1 MSELTKLL
9 EGVNIEWKLLEELII
24 SLKTGLNPRKNF
36 NLNTDNAE
44 GYYVTV
50 REIADGK
57 IIFSNK
63 TDRVSVEA
71 INIINNRS
79 NLEAGDL
86 LFSGTGTVGRMA
98 IIQETPV
105 NWNIKEGV
113 YVIKPKPSILNSKY
127 LRYLLSSTNI
137 KDTYSKKIVGSP
149 VISLPM
155 KDLRKLLI
163 PIPCPDNPEKSL
175 KIQEEIVRIL
185 DRLSEETNQLT
196 AALQKELY
204 LHQKQYDFYR
214 EKLFKFVG
222 KEVEWRSLAEVFD
235 LKNGYTPSKQ
245 NKEYWTNGTVPWFRM
260 EDIRRNGRVLSNSI
274 QHVSESAVKGGR
286 LFPANSIIV
295 ATSATIGEYALI
307 TVPYLSNQ
315 RFTNLSIKNNFAD
328 IFIMKFMV
336 HYSYLLGE
344 WCKKNVTVGNFAG
357 VDMGGF
363 KKFPI
368 AIPSLIDQ
376 ERIVKILDE
385 LDAKTQAITTAIQK
399 EIALRN
405 KQYEYYRDRLLSFQ
419 SLHAEA
425 EAIQ

>member
-1 MSELTKLL
+1 MSELKKLL
-9 EGVNIEWKLLEELII
+9 EGVKAQWKSLGEVVKLEKGKQLNKEMLALEGTYPAYNGGISYSGFTERYNYDGNKTII
-24 SLKTGLNPRKNF
+24 SQGGASAGFVNFIATKFYANAHCYVVLPHVDKVNNRYIYHVLKLNQNKLTKKQFGAGIPALKT
-36 NLNTDNAE
+36 
-44 GYYVTV
+44 
-50 REIADGK
+50 AD
-57 IIFSNK
+57 
-63 TDRVSVEA
+63 
-71 INIINNRS
+71 
-79 NLEAGDL
+79 
-86 LFSGTGTVGRMA
+86 
-98 IIQETPV
+98 
-105 NWNIKEGV
+105 
-113 YVIKPKPSILNSKY
+113 ILN
-127 LRYLLSSTNI
+127 
-137 KDTYSKKIVGSP
+137 
-149 VISLPM
+149 
-155 KDLRKLLI
+155 I
-163 PIPCPDNPEKSL
+163 PILIPCPDNPEKSL
-175 KIQEEIVRIL
+175 KIQQEIVRIL
-185 DRLSEETNQLT
+185 DRLSEETNQLNV
-196 AALQKELY
+196 ALQKELD
-204 LHQKQYDFYR
+204 LHQKRYDFYR
-214 EKLFKFVG
+214 EELFKFVG
-222 KEVEWRSLAEVFD
+222 NEVEWRSLAEVFD

>member
-9 EGVNIEWKLLEELII
+9 EGVKMGWQSLATVANIYDGTHQTPKYVEMGVPFVSVQNIKNLYATNKYI
-24 SLKTGLNPRKNF
+24 SLQDFEKYKYKPQRGDIFMTRIGSIGSCAIVENDNP
-36 NLNTDNAE
+36 LA
-44 GYYVTV
+44 YYVTLTL
-50 REIADGK
+50 I
-57 IIFSNK
+57 
-63 TDRVSVEA
+63 RV
-71 INIINNRS
+71 NH
-79 NLEAGDL
+79 D
-86 LFSGTGTVGRMA
+86 
-98 IIQETPV
+98 
-105 NWNIKEGV
+105 
-113 YVIKPKPSILNSKY
+113 VINSKY
-127 LRYLLSSTNI
+127 LKHIIESTIGQGELLKRTLVNATPI
-137 KDTYSKKIVGSP
+137 KINLGEIGKIQ
-149 VISLPM
+149 
-155 KDLRKLLI
+155 I

-196 AALQKELY
+196 AALQKELEI
-204 LHQKQYDFYR
+204 HQKRYNFYR
-214 EKLFKFVG
+214 EELFKFEG

-385 LDAKTQAITTAIQK
+385 LDTKTKAITKAIQK

-405 KQYEYYRDRLLSFQ
+405 KQYEYYRDRLLSFH
-419 SLHAEA
+419 SLQNEVEA
-425 EAIQ
+425 LQ